1 MTSSKPSS
9 SPSKAARPAKLVG
22 TAVGSLIIGAA
33 LVASWLGNSSAG
45 FVIGPGQGLV
55 LGSLIVL
62 AAQIRPELTAR
73 LVLVLAGLCAGL
85 VLAELGLAFAWRHAL
100 TPQLR
105 MHPKYLFELTPD
117 HRDRYVRLEINGGQ
131 TIERRVNRSGYRGEE
146 LDEPK
151 RDLRVVVYGDSFI
164 EARFSS
170 LENTFAER
178 LEAELRSALG
188 RSVEAVNAGVRAY
201 GPDQIAVRMDSE
213 IPALDPDL
221 VVVTIF
227 AGNDLGELVRNKL
240 FLLSEDGSVV
250 RNQVELSPWMRKQF
264 EQSERG
270 FMIGRL
276 LRKTLIRRQVQ
287 ASEAQPTLRPDLS
300 SAERIEIW
308 LAKGAREYASLA
320 SGQVGEARNLFMD
333 HYDADVSLQPEA
345 ESARYKIRVMEG
357 VMAEM
362 KRTAR
367 RFDVPLLVMIV
378 PSPIDVCND
387 YDSAQID
394 TKRYPDYRP
403 ATLTD
408 AFRQLAASHSIPHV
422 DLFDP
427 FSKRDANE
435 LYFRGGNNHWNDE
448 GQRVAAEIVGAYVTS
463 ARLLEG

>member
-1 MTSSKPSS
+1 MTSSKPTS

-22 TAVGSLIIGAA
+22 TVAGTLIIGAA

-45 FVIGPGQGLV
+45 FVIGPGQGFV
-55 LGSLIVL
+55 LGALIVL

-73 LVLVLAGLCAGL
+73 LVLVLAGICAGL
-85 VLAELGLAFAWRHAL
+85 ILAELGLAFAWRHAL

-105 MHPKYLFELTPD
+105 MHPEYLFELTPD
-117 HRDRYVRLEINGGQ
+117 QRATYVRLEVNGGQ

-146 LDEPK
+146 LEEPK

-178 LEAELRSALG
+178 LESELHSALG

-201 GPDQIAVRMDSE
+201 GPDQIAVRMAAE
-213 IPALDPDL
+213 IPDLDPDL
-221 VVVTIF
+221 VVVTVF

-240 FLLSEDGSVV
+240 FLLSPEGSVV
-250 RNQVELSPWMRKQF
+250 RNRVELSPWMRKQF

-270 FMIGRL
+270 FMTERL
-276 LRKTLIRRQVQ
+276 LHKILLREEIRD
-287 ASEAQPTLRPDLS
+287 SEARSALRPDLS
-300 SAERIEIW
+300 SPERIEIW

-333 HYDADVSLQPEA
+333 HYDADVSLLPES

-362 KRTAR
+362 NRTAR
-367 RFDVPLLVMIV
+367 RFDVPLLVTIV
-378 PSPIDVCND
+378 PSPIDVCDD

-394 TKRYPDYRP
+394 PESFPHYRP
-403 ATLTD
+403 AALTD
-408 AFRQLAASHSIPHV
+408 AFRQLAARHSIPHV

-427 FSKRDANE
+427 FSKRGANM
-435 LYFRGGNNHWNDE
+435 LYFHGGNNHWNDE
-448 GQRVAAEIVGAYVTS
+448 GQRVAAEIVGAYVIS
-463 ARLLEG
+463 ARLLAG